1 LKTIALLLFL
11 AAVTALLAGCAQ
23 TRSMIVLLPDSDG
36 QVGSVYVKTGQGAVT
51 LKQPFNAVTA
61 AGREAPTAPETVQE
75 PAIASQFEKALAV
88 EPAQQFRLKKWILY
102 CRNNLTE
109 LTPASQEH
117 WPEVVRQLIA
127 EPPLELYAIGHT
139 DSVGTESYNQQ
150 LSRDRALTIEQA
162 LAAAGINP
170 KIIRVAFLGQSS
182 PMVMTPDK
190 VPEPRNRRVELV
202 AKYSKSKEEK

>member
-1 LKTIALLLFL
+1 LKTIALALCL
-11 AAVTALLAGCAQ
+11 AAALAFLAGCAQ
-23 TRSMIVLLPDSDG
+23 TRSMIVLLPDQDG

-51 LKQPFNAVTA
+51 LEQPFNAVTA
-61 AGREAPTAPETVQE
+61 AGRKAPTAPEAVQQ
-75 PAIASQFEKALAV
+75 PSIASQFEKALAV

-109 LTPASQEH
+109 LTPESQQH

-127 EPPLELYAIGHT
+127 EPPLELYAVGHT

-150 LSRDRALTIEQA
+150 LSQDRALTIEQA
-162 LAAAGINP
+162 LVAAGIVP
-170 KIIRVAFLGQSS
+170 KIIRVSFLGQSD
-182 PMVMTPDK
+182 PLVMTADK

-202 AKYSKSKEEK
+202 AKYSKEEK